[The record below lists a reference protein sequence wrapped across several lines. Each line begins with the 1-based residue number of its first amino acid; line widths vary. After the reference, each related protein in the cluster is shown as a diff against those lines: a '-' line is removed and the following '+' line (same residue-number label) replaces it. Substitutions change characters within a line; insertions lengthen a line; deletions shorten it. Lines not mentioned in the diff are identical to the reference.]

1 MNYQLIRSRRRSISM
16 QIKGG
21 ELIVRAPNRMPQR
34 EIDRFLADHAQW
46 IETHMAASQAAQ
58 AEAGGKLTQEQL
70 ETLVELAKDAIPR
83 RVVYWAQQ
91 MGISYGRITIRA
103 QRTRWG
109 SCTAEG
115 NLNFNCLLLLAP
127 PEVLDSVV
135 VHELCHRRQMN
146 HSDQFY
152 REVLK
157 VMPDYHAHHRWLK
170 EHGEAL
176 LLRLP

>member
-1 MNYQLIRSRRRSISM
+1 MNYQLIRSRRTSISM

-21 ELIVRAPNRMPQR
+21 ELIVRAPNRMPQK
-34 EIDRFLADHAQW
+34 EIDRFLAEHTDW
-46 IETHMAASQAAQ
+46 IETHMARSQAAM
-58 AEAGGKLTQEQL
+58 ADAGEKLTQEQL
-70 ETLVELAKDAIPR
+70 ETLVDLAKDAIPR
-83 RVVYWAQQ
+83 RVCYWAQK
-91 MGISYGRITIRA
+91 MGITYGRITIRS

-146 HSDQFY
+146 HGELFY

-157 VMPDYHAHHRWLK
+157 VMPDYHTHHRWLK